1 VFVQRDHLRVS
12 ATLTTDEI
20 YSAFYGEY
28 EEFKLFIHSH
38 SYSANPL
45 ACAVANETLTLLTE
59 NNFLESLKP
68 KIARMKECG
77 KLFEGIEGEFRQTG
91 MIAAMEL
98 TEKNKERFAFEER
111 VGYQVYLEGLKRGV
125 FMRPLGDV
133 VYFIPPLII
142 TEEEI
147 EVMLN
152 TARDCIDAVLK

>member
-1 VFVQRDHLRVS
+1 M
-12 ATLTTDEI
+12 
-20 YSAFYGEY
+20 
-28 EEFKLFIHSH
+28 
-38 SYSANPL
+38 
-45 ACAVANETLTLLTE
+45 LTE

-68 KIARMKECG
+68 KIATMEECG
-77 KLFEGIEGEFRQTG
+77 KLFAGLEGEFRQTG

-98 TEKNKERFAFEER
+98 TGKNKERFAFEER

-133 VYFIPPLII
+133 VYFIPPLVI

-152 TARDCIDAVLK
+152 TARECIDAVLK